1 MFETKAIW
9 FVKIISLKF
18 GGLREWLNEQ
28 IDTCVVGSS
37 PTSSAKRGLRKK
49 A

>member
-28 IDTCVVGSS
+28 IANLSHELTLV
-37 PTSSAKRGLRKK
+37 L
-49 A
+49 